1 MPSCDVV
8 SKLDVGEIKNAVNL
22 AQKEIANRYDFKNS
36 KTSLELYEES
46 IEILAPDEVKI
57 KAALDILR
65 TRMAKR
71 NLGMRSLEVGEIEPS
86 ADRLFKLEIKLRKG
100 IDKEQGKIINK
111 LVKESGVKVS
121 SAYLDEKIRLTA
133 KKIDDIQTVWALIRS
148 HKDVTVDVQMENMKR
163 E

>member
-22 AQKEIANRYDFKNS
+22 AQKEIATRYDFKNS
-36 KTSLELYEES
+36 KTSLELDDES
-46 IEILAPDEVKI
+46 IEILAPDEVKVN
-57 KAALDILR
+57 AALDILR

-71 NLGMRSLEVGEIEPS
+71 NLGMRSLEVGEITATGE
-86 ADRLFKLEIKLRKG
+86 RMFKLVIKLKKG

-121 SAYLDEKIRLTA
+121 SAYMDEKIRLTS
-133 KKIDDIQTVWALIRS
+133 KKIDDIQTVWALIKN
-148 HKDVTVDVQMENMKR
+148 HKDVKVDVQMENMKR
-163 E
+163 D